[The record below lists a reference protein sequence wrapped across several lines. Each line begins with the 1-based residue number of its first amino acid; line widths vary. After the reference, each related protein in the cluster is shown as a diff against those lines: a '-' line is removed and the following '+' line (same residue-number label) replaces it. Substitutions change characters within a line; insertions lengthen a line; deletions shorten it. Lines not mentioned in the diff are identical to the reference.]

1 MCRVVSEWRE
11 SKESGRDDFL
21 SPVYAIV
28 LERMSGLLRSP
39 AAASTSAAVRS
50 AACHCSRSSTLS
62 RLIRPTSTSSLGQ
75 TRLRSTQA
83 QTPAHTATPTPQRA
97 LLYVPGSNQKMLDKM
112 LAPTSASAAAT
123 DSTVPDV
130 ITLDLE
136 DSVRT
141 EKKAEAR
148 RMVTRSVRVCSGTPP
163 RDEC

>member
-1 MCRVVSEWRE
+1 MA
-11 SKESGRDDFL
+11 KEQGRRDDFL
-21 SPVYAIV
+21 SFLYAGA
-28 LERMSGLLRSP
+28 LEQMSALVRSST
-39 AAASTSAAVRS
+39 ATTTSAAFRS
-50 AACHCSRSSTLS
+50 AACACSRSSTLQLS
-62 RLIRPTSTSSLGQ
+62 LLRPTSTSTSSLRQ
-75 TRLRSTQA
+75 TRRPRSTQA
-83 QTPAHTATPTPQRA
+83 QKPALTDSPQPQRA

-112 LAPTSASAAAT
+112 LAPPTAAAT
-123 DSTVPDV
+123 DESTVPDV

>member
-1 MCRVVSEWRE
+1 MTFSLQYTPLYSSECRAY
-11 SKESGRDDFL
+11 SGALQR
-21 SPVYAIV
+21 
-28 LERMSGLLRSP
+28 LLRRLLSAP
-39 AAASTSAAVRS
+39 LLATARAPRRCHASSAPHR
-50 AACHCSRSSTLS
+50 H
-62 RLIRPTSTSSLGQ
+62 PLGQ

>member
-1 MCRVVSEWRE
+1 MTFSLQYTPLYSSECRAY
-11 SKESGRDDFL
+11 SGALQR
-21 SPVYAIV
+21 
-28 LERMSGLLRSP
+28 LLR
-39 AAASTSAAVRS
+39 RL
-50 AACHCSRSSTLS
+50 HCSRSSTLS